1 MNSNRENLI
10 NKISYR
16 ARYRG
21 TKEMDIF
28 VSAFVKLIVSKLNF
42 DELNDLNRIINLDD
56 EEIISL
62 CDEKNNNSN
71 LNKKIIFMLKE
82 FKKKK

>member
-71 LNKKIIFMLKE
+71 FNKKIIFMLKE

>member
-1 MNSNRENLI
+1 MNSNIESLI
-10 NKISYR
+10 NKIFYR

-28 VSAFVKLIVSKLNF
+28 VYSFVESIVRELNF
-42 DELNDLNRIINLDD
+42 DELKDLNVIINLND

-62 CDEKNNNSN
+62 CNENNESN
-71 LNKKIIFMLKE
+71 NFNKKIIFKLKE
-82 FKKKK
+82 FKKNN

>member
-1 MNSNRENLI
+1 MNSNIENLI

-28 VSAFVKLIVSKLNF
+28 VSSFVKSIVTELNF
-42 DELNDLNRIINLDD
+42 DELKDLNSIINLND

-62 CDEKNNNSN
+62 CDEKNESNNF
-71 LNKKIIFMLKE
+71 NKKIIIRLKE

>member
-1 MNSNRENLI
+1 MNSNIEKLI

-28 VSAFVKLIVSKLNF
+28 VSTFVDSIVYKLNF
-42 DELNDLNRIINLDD
+42 SELNDLNKIINLND
-56 EEIISL
+56 EEIIRL
-62 CDEKNNNSN
+62 CNDKVNTDKFNSE
-71 LNKKIIFMLKE
+71 IISKLKE
-82 FKKKK
+82 FKKKS